1 MLDLQKNRSTL
12 IYGAAA
18 VSLAILG
25 TSITYY
31 ILEDDK
37 RAKRRKEAR
46 KAERATLRI
55 LQQIKE
61 QQEKIEAS
69 MKSSEDTI
77 EDQSCTDKDFRKK
90 EYTLAH
96 ANELLLQLME
106 KLDAIRPLTVVLG
119 GDIEKEPTEFENQLV
134 SNIKSKKRNIIEA
147 IEGLFRRLD
156 TANVK
161 AKKEASRREQV
172 AKEKARIEQEQ
183 KKLELEEAERKLK
196 MEQEQEKIRL
206 EQEQK
211 AKEEAER
218 VAKEEAERRLKE
230 EELAK
235 LALEA
240 EAIQKLSE
248 QQHNDV
254 TVQEEAVLAALKEV
268 EQHEE
273 K

>member
-46 KAERATLRI
+46 KIERATLRI

-61 QQEKIEAS
+61 QQEKIETS
-69 MKSSEDTI
+69 MKDAEDTV
-77 EDQSCTDKDFRKK
+77 EDQTCTDKDFKKK

-119 GDIEKEPTEFENQLV
+119 GDVEKEPTEFENQLV

-156 TANVK
+156 AANVK
-161 AKKEASRREQV
+161 AKKEASRREQQ
-172 AKEKARIEQEQ
+172 AKENARIEQEKRKVEQ
-183 KKLELEEAERKLK
+183 EEAERKLK
-196 MEQEQEKIRL
+196 LEQEQEKIRL

-211 AKEEAER
+211 ANEEAER

-230 EELAK
+230 EELAR

-240 EAIQKLSE
+240 EAFKKLSE
-248 QQHNDV
+248 QQHDDV

-268 EQHEE
+268 EQHE